1 MRLRTVMN
9 WIACVTV
16 PMILAAPIAR
26 AYIHGG
32 RPSQTIAQPSSPQ
45 AVTTTLKEEGARILP
60 LASGA
65 ALGQPFTTAAP
76 SPLPEPG
83 VFAIVSLGL
92 AALGAATW
100 QRRRRDAQLARLR
113 VVPSP

>member
-9 WIACVTV
+9 WIASVSV
-16 PMILAAPIAR
+16 LMILAAPIAR

-65 ALGQPFTTAAP
+65 ALGQPFTTP
-76 SPLPEPG
+76 PPPLPEPG